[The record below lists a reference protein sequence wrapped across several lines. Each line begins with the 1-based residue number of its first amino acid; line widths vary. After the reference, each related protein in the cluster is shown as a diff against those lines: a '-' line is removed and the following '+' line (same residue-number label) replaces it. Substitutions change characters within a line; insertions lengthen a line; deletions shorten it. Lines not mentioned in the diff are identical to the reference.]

1 MRKVLV
7 FGGMVFVVVLIAM
20 ALTKPDDIQH
30 YTKVKAIARSELSRQ
45 LADSLKLEEYAA
57 AVSVVVMGK
66 VNTYVDSHLR
76 VRDCVFFTLGIMNY
90 QGMSV
95 PATLGVFNHV
105 LFIVDEDKV
114 RKAVTKKVKIPK
126 IDIEELKELK
136 EQLKK

>member
-7 FGGMVFVVVLIAM
+7 FWGMVFVVVLIAM

-66 VNTYVDSHLR
+66 VNTYVDRPLK
-76 VRDCVFFTLGIMNY
+76 VRDCVFFTLGIINY
-90 QGMSV
+90 QVMSV
-95 PATLGVFNHV
+95 ATTLGVFNHV
-105 LFIVDEDKV
+105 LFIMDENKV
-114 RKAVTKKVKIPK
+114 RKEVTKKVKITK
-126 IDIEELKELK
+126 NDIEKVK
-136 EQLKK
+136 